1 MRVRCKQRITTTG
14 LDIYFQKVKP
24 GKGVNCE
31 SVAELDE
38 YNNAT
43 VKKKFIERTKRLIAQ
58 IDRAVQIS
66 ERTELIK
73 KLQKYVKKV
82 MKYDWYYEGITTGL
96 TNEELRKKIDDLS
109 QSVYAREDVYFRK
122 VNFVYA
128 FFAEYLVDEECIV
141 TKDMVRDLI
150 GRCNKVIEA
159 AKEDGLINNKNKII
173 NKNAYY
179 YHYQDGENWLNITP
193 ERRKEEEERI
203 NKLSEHL
210 TDGHW
215 VEVAEHELPTQAGFF
230 FGSTDYNIY
239 YLSDVLD
246 CKEKFEKL
254 LKNWKDDEIVYNM
267 MSW

>member
-24 GKGVNCE
+24 GKGVNRE
-31 SVAELDE
+31 SVTELDQ
-38 YNNAT
+38 YNNET
-43 VKKKFIERTKRLIAQ
+43 VKKKFIEKTKRLIAQ
-58 IDRAVQIS
+58 IDRAVKIS

-73 KLQKYVKKV
+73 KLQRYVKKV
-82 MKYDWYYEGITTGL
+82 MEYDWYYEKITPEL
-96 TNEELRKKIDDLS
+96 TNEELRKKIDELS

-128 FFAEYLVDEECIV
+128 FFSEYLVNEKCIV

-150 GRCNKVIEA
+150 GRCDKIIEA
-159 AKEDGLINNKNKII
+159 AKEDGLINDKNKII
-173 NKNAYY
+173 NKSDYY
-179 YHYQDGENWLNITP
+179 YHYKEGESWLNITP
-193 ERRKEEEERI
+193 ERSQEEEERI
-203 NKLSEHL
+203 SKLSEHVKN
-210 TDGHW
+210 GHW
-215 VEVAEHELPTQAGFF
+215 VEVAETELPTRSGFF
-230 FGSTDYNIY
+230 FGSTDYDIY

-254 LKNWKDDEIVYNM
+254 LKNWKDDEVVYNM

>member
-1 MRVRCKQRITTTG
+1 MG

-43 VKKKFIERTKRLIAQ
+43 VKKKFIEKTKRLMAQ

-82 MKYDWYYEGITTGL
+82 MKYDWYDEGITTGL

-128 FFAEYLVDEECIV
+128 FFAEYLV
-141 TKDMVRDLI
+141 
-150 GRCNKVIEA
+150 CNLLNLEYNYVH
-159 AKEDGLINNKNKII
+159 
-173 NKNAYY
+173 
-179 YHYQDGENWLNITP
+179 YH
-193 ERRKEEEERI
+193 
-203 NKLSEHL
+203 
-210 TDGHW
+210 
-215 VEVAEHELPTQAGFF
+215 
-230 FGSTDYNIY
+230 
-239 YLSDVLD
+239 
-246 CKEKFEKL
+246 
-254 LKNWKDDEIVYNM
+254 
-267 MSW
+267 